1 MSGLWC
7 SSWKT
12 NHAYRHQRP
21 SMAVKRIFLCV
32 PRTKVAGGSECVK
45 IMYPPPCWLDPR
57 LIWKGEHPSPVLSEP
72 LWHLTWP
79 VFQSPR
85 HDTVYE
91 PVSFS
96 VQIFFISIFVT
107 IWIHSILRNFLV
119 SFEFTSFDSLF
130 SLWLL
135 PICCYRNNNF
145 SRFLLCFLVLCQGL
159 LMLFNPFWYQVE
171 VITTIYKWIMCWL
184 IP

>member
-107 IWIHSILRNFLV
+107 IWIHGILGNFLV

-130 SLWLL
+130 SDCEIVYDSYPYVATGTIISQDSYFDLFLGVV
-135 PICCYRNNNF
+135 
-145 SRFLLCFLVLCQGL
+145 SRALNV
-159 LMLFNPFWYQVE
+159 V
-171 VITTIYKWIMCWL
+171 
-184 IP
+184 